1 MAESVNCN
9 LCGANDGQVL
19 FRPPQ
24 SPGPVV
30 RCRGCGLVYVSPR
43 KNTKMII
50 SEGPEIGNYPSRLL
64 TSSDLGDLSGCWE
77 KSLIE
82 EEEAELSA
90 RVVNAHRAL
99 DRIEQLMSDKGTI
112 LDLGC
117 FCGTFLHVAAERGW
131 ATYGIEPLVG
141 LAIYARAKFGLNV
154 ITDTL
159 RDDSFPPEFFD
170 VVTAFQV
177 FEHLPDPARE
187 LTRLWRILKPGGL
200 VVIEVP
206 NIDTVWVRLLGKYH
220 RHFVQDHLYFFSP
233 QTLEALLRKAGF
245 TVLKIQAWPRTLSLR
260 KMAWWI
266 GRVGGVPFGKVVT
279 TAARCLNLQ
288 DSMITVDLGD
298 IICAFARKPAV
309 REERNTG

>member
-1 MAESVNCN
+1 MAESVNCI
-9 LCGANDGQVL
+9 LCGVNDGQML
-19 FRPPQ
+19 FRPSR

-30 RCRGCGLVYVSPR
+30 RCRKCGLVYVSPC
-43 KNTKMII
+43 KNTRAII
-50 SEGPEIGNYPSRLL
+50 FEGPEIGNYPSRML
-64 TSSDLGDLSGCWE
+64 TSSDFGDLAGCWE

-82 EEEAELSA
+82 EEEAELPA
-90 RVVNAHRAL
+90 KVVNAHRVL
-99 DRIEQLMSDKGTI
+99 DRIEQLMSHKGTI

-177 FEHLPDPARE
+177 FEHLPDPAGE

-220 RHFVQDHLYFFSP
+220 RHFVADHLFFFSP
-233 QTLEALLRKAGF
+233 ATLSAMLRKNGF
-245 TVLKIQAWPRTLSLR
+245 EVVQVFSPTRVMSLR
-260 KMAWWI
+260 KLANWLGVVNGRLASCVHRLVERAGLGNHMISLNFGDIVCVI
-266 GRVGGVPFGKVVT
+266 GRKRSDV
-279 TAARCLNLQ
+279 
-288 DSMITVDLGD
+288 
-298 IICAFARKPAV
+298 
-309 REERNTG
+309 